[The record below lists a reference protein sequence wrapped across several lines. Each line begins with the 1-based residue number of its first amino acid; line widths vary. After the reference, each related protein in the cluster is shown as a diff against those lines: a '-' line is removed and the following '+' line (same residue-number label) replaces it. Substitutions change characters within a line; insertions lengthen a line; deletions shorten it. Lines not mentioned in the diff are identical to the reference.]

1 MIGVN
6 INSLD
11 ALIKK
16 NNLYLDS
23 FNDNSNKLINCI
35 NELGTCYSGN
45 SLEYLF
51 SEPMDEIKNIK
62 TISNVIESYS
72 ITLSGVKASYQKQDL
87 NLKTQIN
94 HMNSNLL

>member
-1 MIGVN
+1 MGVN
-6 INSLD
+6 INNLD

-16 NNLYLDS
+16 NNLYLSS

-35 NELGTCYSGN
+35 NELRTCYSGN

-51 SEPMDEIKNIK
+51 SEPMNEIKNVK

-72 ITLSGVKASYQKQDL
+72 NALSGVKDSYQKQDL
-87 NLKTQIN
+87 NLKTQLN